1 VGHERLPNG
10 SPQRRVVDGHDNVL
24 SSRARGERLQNGTVD
39 FLVMRLRENRAP
51 DEEDD
56 GGGKGKSYATI
67 GNHAK
72 SRAISPPEAEP
83 DSCHMHNMFIL
94 NALRYLK
101 RLQTTLYDNTSVFNI
116 RTLSC

>member
-1 VGHERLPNG
+1 MQGIVKWFNDAKGFGFITP
-10 SPQRRVVDGHDNVL
+10 
-24 SSRARGERLQNGTVD
+24 
-39 FLVMRLRENRAP
+39 
-51 DEEDD
+51 DD
-56 GGGKGKSYATI
+56 GGGKDKRYTSDR
-67 GNHAK
+67 NHAK
-72 SRAISPPEAEP
+72 NRAISPPETEP